1 MGIIA
6 SSGRRAIRTGTGIFL
21 ITVGAIMLFAL
32 RTNWPRWLNL
42 RIVGLI
48 LIVAGALGMLLPW
61 LASVPRDW
69 YRPDPAT
76 GDRLRRWVVP
86 RIPRA
91 INAPPRREDPGGSG
105 DDTQFVRESD
115 GEGDRPTLADDVL
128 NLEHDPP
135 L

>member
-6 SSGRRAIRTGTGIFL
+6 SGRRRAIRTGTGLFL

-32 RTNWPRWLNL
+32 RTNWPRWLDL

-48 LIVAGALGMLLPW
+48 LMIAGALGMLLPW
-61 LASVPRDW
+61 LASAPRD
-69 YRPDPAT
+69 RFQPDPAP

-86 RIPRA
+86 RMPRA
-91 INAPPRREDPGGSG
+91 INAPPRAKDSAGSA
-105 DDTQFVRESD
+105 DDTGLVRESD
-115 GEGDRPTLADDVL
+115 AAAESPTLADDIL
-128 NLEHDPP
+128 SLEHDPP